1 MMNQLLDSDIGT
13 LVPIVEGQK
22 AFIPDRLPDNIAL
35 DSSIIYLLDEASR
48 AVATLSGVG
57 ETISNPNLLIRPF
70 LRREA
75 VLSSKIEGTQA
86 SISDLLL
93 HEASGIRHA
102 TGDIVEVA
110 NYARAL
116 EHGIERL
123 EELPICMRLINEV
136 HTVLLRGVRG
146 GDKRLGEFRPSQV
159 WIGTPGT
166 PIQKARFI
174 PPPPQYI
181 HDLMAD
187 LERFINEETL
197 MPPLVQCALL
207 HYQIETIRPYVDGN
221 GRIGRLLIPLFL
233 NSKQILSKP
242 LLYISAYFEADR
254 DKYYDELFNTSKT
267 GDWNAWLQ
275 YFLKGVAE
283 QAEDALLRTRRVRE
297 LHEKYRELL
306 QNRRESGNTLNL
318 LDQLFMRVFITAPSA
333 ARVLDVTPAGSRRIL
348 ERLEDAGIVNAIE
361 ETRPRIYVARELL
374 EIIESPTARDL

>member
-1 MMNQLLDSDIGT
+1 MMSQLQHSDIGT

-22 AFIPDRLPDNIAL
+22 AFVPDRLPDNIAL
-35 DSSIIYLLDEASR
+35 DPSVIYLLDEASR

-75 VLSSKIEGTQA
+75 VLSSRIEGTQA

-102 TGDIVEVA
+102 TGDVVEVA
-110 NYARAL
+110 NYVGAL

-123 EELPICMRLINEV
+123 EALPICIRFINEV
-136 HTVLLRGVRG
+136 HAVLLRGVRG

-159 WIGTPGT
+159 WIGIPGT
-166 PIQKARFI
+166 PIEEARFI

-181 HDLMAD
+181 QDLMAD
-187 LERFINEETL
+187 LERFVNEETL
-197 MPPLVQCALL
+197 MPPLVQCALI
-207 HYQIETIRPYVDGN
+207 HYQIETIHPYVDGN

-254 DKYYDELFNTSKT
+254 QKYYDELFNTSKT
-267 GDWNAWLQ
+267 GDWNAWLK
-275 YFLKGVAE
+275 YFLKGFAE
-283 QAEDALLRTRRVRE
+283 QAVDALLRTRRVRE
-297 LHEKYRELL
+297 LHEKYRQLL
-306 QNRRESGNTLNL
+306 QDRRESGNTLSL
-318 LDQLFMRVFITAPSA
+318 LDQLFMRAFITAPLA
-333 ARVLDVTPAGSRRIL
+333 ARVLNVTPAGSRRIL
-348 ERLEDAGIVNAIE
+348 ERLEDAGIVNAIDD
-361 ETRPRIYVARELL
+361 TRPRIYVARELL
-374 EIIESPTARDL
+374 KIIESPTARGY